1 LKQPEGPDILP
12 EYVSGGHEAVLLQGT
27 SLTGGPETRQSQHA
41 EPERKSASLRAAVVI
56 PARYDSTRLPGKM
69 LLSETGK
76 FLVEHVYEQ
85 ALRARLP
92 QEVVIATDDDRV
104 LSAATSFGAR
114 ALLTRRDHRTGTERV
129 AEAAVGLDAQIIV
142 NLQGDE
148 PLIAPDVIDS
158 LVETLRANEAVHV
171 ATAAFRVTD
180 PRRAADSNLVKVVV
194 DNSGNALYFSR
205 SPVPCY
211 RDEDGE
217 RIYLGH
223 LGIYAYRRDFLE
235 KLVRMDQTPLEVAEK
250 LEQLRVLE
258 NGYSIRVVL
267 TDYAG
272 IGIDTRADYDRF
284 VREWKRT
291 APQG

>member
-1 LKQPEGPDILP
+1 
-12 EYVSGGHEAVLLQGT
+12 LLQGI

-56 PARYDSTRLPGKM
+56 PARYHSTRLPGKM

-76 FLVEHVYEQ
+76 YLVEHVYEQ
-85 ALRARLP
+85 ALKARLP

-104 LSAATSFGAR
+104 LSAAASFGAR
-114 ALLTRRDHRTGTERV
+114 AVRTRRDHRTGTERV
-129 AEAAVGLDAQIIV
+129 AEAAAGLDAQIIV

-158 LVETLRANEAVHV
+158 LVEALRADETVHV
-171 ATAAFRVTD
+171 ATAAFRFTD
-180 PRRAADSNLVKVVV
+180 PQRAANPNLVKVVV
-194 DNSGNALYFSR
+194 DNSGDALYFSR

-211 RDEDGE
+211 RDEGGE

-235 KLVRMDQTPLEVAEK
+235 KLVRMGQTRLEAAEK

-267 TDYAG
+267 TGCAG
-272 IGIDTRADYDRF
+272 IGIDTREDYDRF
-284 VREWKRT
+284 VQEWRRR